1 MFTRTGHV
9 LMRQKYEAET
19 ESIRS
24 EYEEKKNGLIG
35 AIQKTAETQALNT
48 KLIDENRRLVESSN
62 LLKKEITDQQA
73 VIETNKITLNK
84 IESDCTRINDK
95 KELLKLEITKIES
108 KRYEKMQ
115 EELSAQETLQITQS
129 KVSQALSFLDRVNEK
144 IAQAKLDLESVIKD
158 CAIRLANISEKEEAL
173 SEFEKQLNQKAL
185 NNGQEDMR
193 LEKYRERLN
202 KRYEELNLNIKL

>member
-1 MFTRTGHV
+1 MITRTGQV
-9 LMRQKYEAET
+9 LLRQKYEADT

-24 EYEEKKNGLIG
+24 EYEEKKNGLIE
-35 AIQKTAETQALNT
+35 AIQKTEETQALNA

-62 LLKKEITDQQA
+62 LLKKEITEQQA
-73 VIETNKITLNK
+73 VIETNKTTLNK
-84 IESDCTRINDK
+84 IESDYTRINDK